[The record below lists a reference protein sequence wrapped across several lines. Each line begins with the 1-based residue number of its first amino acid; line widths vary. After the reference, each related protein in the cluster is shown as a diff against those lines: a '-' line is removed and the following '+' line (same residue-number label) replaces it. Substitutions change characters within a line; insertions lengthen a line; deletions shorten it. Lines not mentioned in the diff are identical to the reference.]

1 VEASAYDLIVVG
13 AGPAGSAC
21 AITAVRAGARVLLLD
36 KGSFPRHKVCGEFV
50 SPESLHIVDSLL
62 GANKFSGC
70 PAIPL
75 SRIFLDSRQITVP
88 VEPAASSIP
97 RYDLDAALLL
107 AAKDGGVDVREEVLV
122 RDVRAGTNVTTMKV
136 VTMIGEFTAKA
147 VINASGRWSQ
157 LTQRESPDKTKWIG
171 LKAHFNEQPAP
182 QSVDLYFFPGGYCGV
197 QPIDG
202 QGVNACAMVQANIA
216 RSLEEVFALHP
227 ELQHRSRD
235 WQQRFPTVATSG
247 LRFRD
252 PRTEDRGMFLA
263 GDAAAFIDPFAGD
276 GISLALHGGVMAAQA
291 VMPFLQQTAS
301 LTQAHAAY
309 RTAYFRQLA
318 PALRNAARIRKLLSA
333 PAWLRAGVMTLVGN
347 RRIGKMLVR
356 ETRAR
361 S

>member
-36 KGSFPRHKVCGEFV
+36 KDSFPRHKVCGEFV

-62 GANKFSGC
+62 GANKFSDR
-70 PAIPL
+70 PKITS

-88 VEPAASSIP
+88 VVPAASSIP

-107 AAKDGGVDVREEVLV
+107 AAKDAGVDVREEVLV
-122 RDVRAGTNVTTMKV
+122 RDVRTGTNVTT
-136 VTMIGEFTAKA
+136 TIGEFTAKA

-157 LTQRESPDKTKWIG
+157 LTQRESPDTTKWIG

-202 QGVNACAMVQANIA
+202 QGVNACAMVQANVA

-235 WQQRFPTVATSG
+235 WQQRFPTVTTSG

-301 LTQAHAAY
+301 FTQAHAAY

-333 PAWLRAGVMTLVGN
+333 PAWLRAGVMALVGN
-347 RRIGKMLVR
+347 RMIGKMLVR

>member
-36 KGSFPRHKVCGEFV
+36 KDSFPRHKVCGEFV

-62 GANKFSGC
+62 GTNKFAERPTITS
-70 PAIPL
+70 

-88 VEPAASSIP
+88 VEPAATSIP
-97 RYDLDAALLL
+97 RYELDAALLL

-122 RDVRAGTNVTTMKV
+122 RDVRAGTNVTT
-136 VTMIGEFTAKA
+136 TIGEFTAKA

-157 LTQRESPDKTKWIG
+157 LTQRESPDITKWIG
-171 LKAHFNEQPAP
+171 LKAHFNEESAP
-182 QSVDLYFFPGGYCGV
+182 KSVDLYFFAGGYCGV
-197 QPIDG
+197 QPVDG
-202 QGVNACAMVQANIA
+202 QGVNACAMVRANVA
-216 RSLEEVFALHP
+216 RSLEDVLALHP
-227 ELQHRSRD
+227 ELQRRSRD
-235 WQQRFPTVATSG
+235 WQQRFPTVTTSG

-276 GISLALHGGVMAAQA
+276 GISLALHSGVMAAHA

-347 RRIGKMLVR
+347 RMIGKMLVR